1 MEELLHIPDNAIV
14 SAAAILTSFHMRGA
28 GVWQVENVLDA
39 ADAPAYTGE
48 FEPHT
53 LSIEVEDRPGV
64 LNQARPANDVQHL
77 SGESPSLT
85 SLVHFPSSA
94 QR

>member
-1 MEELLHIPDNAIV
+1 MACSPA
-14 SAAAILTSFHMRGA
+14 MCGA

-39 ADAPAYTGE
+39 ADAPTYAGE

-64 LNQARPANDVQHL
+64 LNQVWPIMM
-77 SGESPSLT
+77 
-85 SLVHFPSSA
+85 SSI
-94 QR
+94 

>member
-1 MEELLHIPDNAIV
+1 MCASCRRAGACADHSTE
-14 SAAAILTSFHMRGA
+14 STWAAYAGVGLSVARLPALRGA

-39 ADAPAYTGE
+39 ADASAHAGE

-64 LNQARPANDVQHL
+64 LNQARPANDVNHQ
-77 SGESPSLT
+77 
-85 SLVHFPSSA
+85 
-94 QR
+94 

>member
-1 MEELLHIPDNAIV
+1 
-14 SAAAILTSFHMRGA
+14 MRGA

-39 ADAPAYTGE
+39 ADASAHAGE

-64 LNQARPANDVQHL
+64 LNQARPAND
-77 SGESPSLT
+77 LT
-85 SLVHFPSSA
+85 GASKPHFFWCHPPWCVPYELV
-94 QR
+94 